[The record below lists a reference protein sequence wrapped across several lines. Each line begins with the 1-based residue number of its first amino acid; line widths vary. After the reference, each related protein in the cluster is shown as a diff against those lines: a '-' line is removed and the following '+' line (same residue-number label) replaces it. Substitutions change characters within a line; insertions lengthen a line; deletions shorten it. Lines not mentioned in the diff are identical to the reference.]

1 VTMGRRMSDFMMCNG
16 FADFIGW
23 WGASGWEWSSAGP
36 AGGHGRGRRRCA
48 AAAVRVCMGVLGI
61 LGALLS
67 LEFSLCAPLRGAEG
81 REAPLRVGHFPNLTH
96 AQALVARHW
105 ERGGRRWMEERVGV
119 EVQWFVY
126 TAGPSAMEAVFA
138 HSVDLTYV
146 GPSPVLNA
154 FVRSKGREGRVIAG
168 AVWGGAALVVQGVGG
183 LSRPED
189 FRGKR
194 IATPQLGN
202 TQDVAARV
210 WLQQQG
216 YRITQLGGDVL
227 VLPTENADQLA
238 LFKLGRLDGAWT
250 VEPWVSRLELEA
262 GGRVYLE
269 QRDAVT
275 TVLAAG
281 AQVMER
287 RREVVRRFA
296 AAHAELTDWI
306 NAHPAEAQ
314 AAVQAELKEL
324 TRREMAEGVVAR
336 AWPRLRFSTEV
347 EPEAFETLLGDAR
360 GIGFLRGDRGVEGL
374 VEKP

>member
-1 VTMGRRMSDFMMCNG
+1 MGYNG
-16 FADFIGW
+16 FAHIIGW
-23 WGASGWEWSSAGP
+23 WGASGWGVQPAEKAAGERARGWWPARTPRVWLGVWACLLSVSAS
-36 AGGHGRGRRRCA
+36 
-48 AAAVRVCMGVLGI
+48 VCM
-61 LGALLS
+61 
-67 LEFSLCAPLRGAEG
+67 PLQAADGK
-81 REAPLRVGHFPNLTH
+81 EAPLRVGHFPNLTH

-105 ERGGRRWMEERVGV
+105 ERGGRRWMEEQVGV

-168 AVWGGAALVVQGVGG
+168 AVRGGAALVVQGGGG

-210 WLQQQG
+210 WLRGQG

-262 GGRVYLE
+262 GGVVYLE
-269 QRDAVT
+269 QKDAVT

-281 AQVMER
+281 MQVMER

-296 AAHAELTDWI
+296 AAHAKLTEWI

-314 AAVQAELKEL
+314 AAVHAELKEL
-324 TRREMAEGVVAR
+324 TRREMSEAVVAR
-336 AWPRLRFSTEV
+336 AWPRLRFTTEV
-347 EPEAFETLLGDAR
+347 ESEAFGALLSDAR
-360 GIGFLRGDRGVEGL
+360 GIGFLRGDLGVDGL
-374 VEKP
+374 VERP